1 MTASAALRAAASPA
15 VSAKG
20 HLHPRVLILT
30 VGSGTGG
37 AERLIAMT
45 APRLVEAGFKVT
57 VGVLKEGRGALA
69 ADLEMAGVPCVS
81 FGGRGR
87 YDFRALARLRRALVA
102 GRYDIL
108 HAHLF
113 LANVAARVAGRLA
126 GVPVVVTTHHDT
138 DVWMRAPH
146 RIAERLTARWSD
158 RVVTCSEAVRRYAI
172 ERHGLPAARVRT
184 LRNAIELP
192 APPTDMAR
200 AEARRDLGAGA
211 GDLVIATLGRLDEP
225 KKGLATFLDAAR
237 LVAASEPR
245 ARFALVGDGP
255 ARADLERRARALG
268 LEERLVFAGERRDVF
283 GILSGVDIF
292 VQPSLWEGFGLT
304 VIEAM
309 AASRPVVA
317 SRVGGI
323 PEALRDG
330 VDGLL
335 VPPGDPEALSQAVL
349 RLARDPELGARL
361 GAAGRIRARGE
372 FGIDALVHATIAMYD
387 ELLSAKRAPG
397 AASDVTAEGRR

>member
-1 MTASAALRAAASPA
+1 MMALAALRATASPMVPA
-15 VSAKG
+15 PVVAPPSGIRA
-20 HLHPRVLILT
+20 RVLILT

-37 AERLIAMT
+37 AERLIGLT
-45 APRLVEAGFKVT
+45 APRLVEAGFEVT
-57 VGVLKEGRGALA
+57 VGALKEGRGAMA
-69 ADLEMAGVPCVS
+69 ADLEAAGVPFVS

-87 YDFRALARLRRALVA
+87 YDLRALARLRRALIA
-102 GRYDIL
+102 GRYDVL

-113 LANVAARVAGRLA
+113 RANLAARVAGHLA
-126 GVPVVVTTHHDT
+126 GVPVVITSHHDT

-146 RIAERLTARWSD
+146 RLAERLTAKWSD

-192 APPTDMAR
+192 AAPPGEAER
-200 AEARRDLGAGA
+200 AGARRDLGAGP
-211 GDLVIATLGRLDEP
+211 GDLLVATLGRLDEP

-255 ARADLERRARALG
+255 ARADLERRARVPG
-268 LEERLVFAGERRDVF
+268 LEGRLVFTGERRDVHA
-283 GILSGVDIF
+283 ILSGVDIF

-309 AASRPVVA
+309 AAARPIVA

-323 PEALRDG
+323 PEALRHG

-335 VPPGDPEALSQAVL
+335 VPPGDPAALAEAIV
-349 RLARDPELGARL
+349 RLARDPELAARL
-361 GAAGRIRARGE
+361 GSAGRTRACEE
-372 FGIDALVHATIAMYD
+372 FGIDGLVDATIAMYD
-387 ELLSAKRAPG
+387 ELLAARRPPG
-397 AASDVTAEGRR
+397 EGRR